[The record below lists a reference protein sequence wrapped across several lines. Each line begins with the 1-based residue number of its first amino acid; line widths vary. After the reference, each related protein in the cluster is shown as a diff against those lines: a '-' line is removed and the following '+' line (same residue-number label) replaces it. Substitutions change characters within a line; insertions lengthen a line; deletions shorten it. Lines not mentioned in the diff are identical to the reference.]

1 MRWAVPTLHNRYL
14 KEVDKIYS
22 FRMLKLKTSIYE
34 YSVVPKGL
42 YSPYIV
48 IIGRVG
54 FFRIYYPLGG
64 QF

>member
-34 YSVVPKGL
+34 YSVVPKSL
-42 YSPYIV
+42 YGPYIV